1 MRPLKAT
8 EITGNWATLLL
19 PINEDESIDF
29 GRLAGEIDAIVA
41 ARVDGVYSNGTAGE
55 FHTQTEQE
63 FDRVSALLAERCERA
78 GLPFQIGVSHMSAQ
92 ISLGRLRRC
101 KGLRPGAVQVV
112 LPDWFPL
119 TNDEAVA
126 FLQRM
131 AEAAD
136 PIPLVL
142 YNPPHAK
149 RRLEPQ
155 AIAAIAKQIPQ
166 LVGVK
171 VPAGDASWW
180 AELGKETPE
189 RLSIFVPGHFL
200 ATHRPF
206 GAAGAYSNV
215 ACLSPAGAQRWWAQ
229 INCDHAA
236 ALDLERRLR
245 AFFDAEITPFI
256 TRDRYCNAA
265 VDKLLAAI
273 GGWTDTGTRLR
284 WPYRWIDP
292 SHAARLRPLARAAV
306 PELITG

>member
-29 GRLAGEIDAIVA
+29 GRLAAEIDAIVA
-41 ARVDGVYSNGTAGE
+41 AEVDGVYSNGTAGE

-92 ISLGRLRRC
+92 ISLERLRRC
-101 KGLRPGAVQVV
+101 KGLRPSAVQVV

-119 TNDEAVA
+119 TDDEAVA

-155 AIAAIAKQIPQ
+155 AIAAIAEQIPQ

-171 VPAGDASWW
+171 VPAGDAAWW
-180 AELGKETPE
+180 AELGKETPV

-229 INCDHAA
+229 INRDHAA
-236 ALDLERRLR
+236 AMDVERRLR

-273 GGWTDTGTRLR
+273 GGWANVGTRLR